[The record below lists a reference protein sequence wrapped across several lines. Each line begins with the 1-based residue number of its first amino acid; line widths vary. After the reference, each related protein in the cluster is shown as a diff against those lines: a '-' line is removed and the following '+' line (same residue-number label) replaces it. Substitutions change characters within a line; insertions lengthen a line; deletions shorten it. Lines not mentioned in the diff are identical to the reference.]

1 MTKQKD
7 VAGGITFGP
16 NRGRLVE
23 KASGD
28 ERIQRILLDW

>member
-7 VAGGITFGP
+7 VAGGITFRL

-28 ERIQRILLDW
+28 ERIQRIQFDR